1 MGSKTNSPFIAY
13 APIATLAAFWLPQ
26 GVYRLVTPEVPFA
39 PLETWTILAIA
50 LALLSFI
57 IGCLLGRFF
66 PLVVWHPR
74 RATQEQHTQPPIAQ
88 PQLAKGY
95 LFLRAAAFCV
105 AALFFYSRILHPIL
119 GGIDLAA
126 LRQESLES
134 WADGSVIERFA
145 AIGMNALACLL
156 LLFVSYE
163 LKHCKRINPALVFAF
178 LLVAIGA
185 YARTI
190 LVIGMFIILLRVVK
204 QQANW
209 VSLAAKAG
217 VLFILLFVLVGL
229 VTKTDS
235 TSDESAGHLA
245 IAHAEIYFFGGVA
258 GLNTFI
264 QSGTPTYEN
273 SILSIPRF
281 LQALSPF
288 APESPPP
295 PYYDFVETPIPL
307 NVFTSIYPPLHDFG
321 LIGVSVLFIIYGLG
335 STWCCRKFAATDS
348 YFWQVVAGFLLYST
362 AMSVFDDQFLRGLPV
377 LLMFAATA
385 LLFSASTSGRRREGR
400 LSK

>member
-26 GVYRLVTPEVPFA
+26 GIYRLVTPEVPFA

-74 RATQEQHTQPPIAQ
+74 QATEEQHTQTPVAQ
-88 PQLAKGY
+88 PQLAQGY
-95 LFLRAAAFCV
+95 LFLRAVAFCV
-105 AALFFYSRILHPIL
+105 AVLFFYNRILHPIL

-126 LRQESLES
+126 LRQEGLES

-156 LLFVSYE
+156 LLFVSHE
-163 LKHCKRINPALVFAF
+163 LKHRKRINPALVFAF

-204 QQANW
+204 QQSNW

-229 VTKTDS
+229 ITKTDS
-235 TSDESAGHLA
+235 TSDESTAHLA

-258 GLNTFI
+258 GLNTFV

-288 APESPPP
+288 APELPPP

-321 LIGVSVLFIIYGLG
+321 LIGVSVLFTIYGLG